1 METGKTILVLS
12 NTNATNLFELS
23 EQLYLVGAE
32 GGGVSSPLATEP
44 NVEYCGEWRIKPYPK
59 PQ

>member
-23 EQLYLVGAE
+23 EQLYLLG
-32 GGGVSSPLATEP
+32 
-44 NVEYCGEWRIKPYPK
+44 R
-59 PQ
+59 